1 MIARCAI
8 RSGFAASP
16 RSAGIIARA
25 TAWKVNAACAAL
37 PFLRTWYNDCTLC
50 NPKRLCRFDP
60 LCGDYTGS
68 HGLESK
74 CRMRGASFPARVV

>member
-16 RSAGIIARA
+16 RSAGIIPGA

-37 PFLRTWYNDCTLC
+37 PFLRAWYNDCTFVQSEAAL
-50 NPKRLCRFDP
+50 PLHPALRGSYREPRL
-60 LCGDYTGS
+60 G
-68 HGLESK
+68 K
-74 CRMRGASFPARVV
+74 